1 MESGDELCE
10 TINPKTYYNIMKENL
25 RDFNGAAKFFLLIP
39 IFTSVTGILTTISKI
54 RIGAMLGYAVSSYA
68 LEIFFSV
75 LVIVATIFTLT
86 RKRFGLISLLTIIV
100 IKVFATY
107 PMGGNM
113 SFSYFLGTQF
123 AYFIRDF
130 GLFFIAMFFKKDGI
144 SGWTS
149 MLASEEY
156 VEANTI
162 RQEDPKE

>member
-1 MESGDELCE
+1 
-10 TINPKTYYNIMKENL
+10 MKENL
-25 RDFNGAAKFFLLIP
+25 RDFNGAVKLFLLIP

-54 RIGAMLGYAVSSYA
+54 RVATMLGYSVSSYA
-68 LEIFFSV
+68 LQIFFSV
-75 LVIVATIFTLT
+75 LVIIAAIFTLT

-100 IKVFATY
+100 LKAFATY
-107 PMGGNM
+107 PGGNM
-113 SFSYFLGTQF
+113 AFSYFLGTQF

-162 RQEDPKE
+162 RQEEPKE

>member
-1 MESGDELCE
+1 
-10 TINPKTYYNIMKENL
+10 MKENL
-25 RDFNGAAKFFLLIP
+25 RDFNGAAKLFLLIP

-54 RIGAMLGYAVSSYA
+54 RVATMLGYSVSSYA
-68 LEIFFSV
+68 LQIFFSV
-75 LVIVATIFTLT
+75 LVIVAAIFTLT

-100 IKVFATY
+100 LKVFATY
-107 PMGGNM
+107 PGGNM
-113 SFSYFLGTQF
+113 AFSYFLGTQF

-162 RQEDPKE
+162 RQEEPKE

>member
-1 MESGDELCE
+1 
-10 TINPKTYYNIMKENL
+10 MKENL
-25 RDFNGAAKFFLLIP
+25 RDFNGAAKLFLLIP

-54 RIGAMLGYAVSSYA
+54 RIGAMLGYSVSGYVIQI
-68 LEIFFSV
+68 IFSI
-75 LVIVATIFTLT
+75 LVIASAIFTMT

-100 IKVFATY
+100 LKVFATY
-107 PMGGNM
+107 PGGNM
-113 SFSYFLGTQF
+113 AFSYFLGTQF

-144 SGWTS
+144 SGWAS

-162 RQEDPKE
+162 RQEEPKE

>member
-1 MESGDELCE
+1 
-10 TINPKTYYNIMKENL
+10 MKENL
-25 RDFNGAAKFFLLIP
+25 RDFNGAAKLFLLIP

-54 RIGAMLGYAVSSYA
+54 RVATMLGYSASSYA
-68 LEIFFSV
+68 LQIFFSV
-75 LVIVATIFTLT
+75 LVIVAAIFTLT

-100 IKVFATY
+100 LKVFATY
-107 PMGGNM
+107 PGGNM
-113 SFSYFLGTQF
+113 AFSYFLGTQF

-144 SGWTS
+144 SGWAS

-162 RQEDPKE
+162 RQEEPKE

>member
-1 MESGDELCE
+1 M
-10 TINPKTYYNIMKENL
+10 
-25 RDFNGAAKFFLLIP
+25 FLLIP

-54 RIGAMLGYAVSSYA
+54 RIGAMLGYSVSGYVIQI
-68 LEIFFSV
+68 IFSI
-75 LVIVATIFTLT
+75 LVIASAIFTLT

-100 IKVFATY
+100 LKVFATY
-107 PMGGNM
+107 PGGNM
-113 SFSYFLGTQF
+113 AFSYFLGTQF

-144 SGWTS
+144 SGWAS

-162 RQEDPKE
+162 RQEEPKE

>member
-1 MESGDELCE
+1 
-10 TINPKTYYNIMKENL
+10 MKENL
-25 RDFNGAAKFFLLIP
+25 RDFNGAAKLFLLIP

-54 RIGAMLGYAVSSYA
+54 RIGTMLGYSVSSYA
-68 LEIFFSV
+68 LQIFFSV
-75 LVIVATIFTLT
+75 LVIVAAIFTLT

-100 IKVFATY
+100 LKVFATY
-107 PMGGNM
+107 PGGNM
-113 SFSYFLGTQF
+113 AFSYFLGTQF

-144 SGWTS
+144 SGWAS

-162 RQEDPKE
+162 RQEEPKE

>member
-1 MESGDELCE
+1 
-10 TINPKTYYNIMKENL
+10 MKENL
-25 RDFNGAAKFFLLIP
+25 RDFNGAAKLFLLIP

-54 RIGAMLGYAVSSYA
+54 RIGAMLGYSVSGYVIQI
-68 LEIFFSV
+68 IFSI
-75 LVIVATIFTLT
+75 LVIASAIFTLT

-100 IKVFATY
+100 LKVFATY
-107 PMGGNM
+107 PGGNM
-113 SFSYFLGTQF
+113 AFSYFLGTQF

-144 SGWTS
+144 SGWAS

-162 RQEDPKE
+162 RQEEPKQ

>member
-1 MESGDELCE
+1 M
-10 TINPKTYYNIMKENL
+10 
-25 RDFNGAAKFFLLIP
+25 FLLIP

-54 RIGAMLGYAVSSYA
+54 RIGAMLGYSVSGYVIQI
-68 LEIFFSV
+68 IFSI
-75 LVIVATIFTLT
+75 LVIASAIFTLT

-100 IKVFATY
+100 LKVFATY
-107 PMGGNM
+107 PGGNM
-113 SFSYFLGTQF
+113 AFSYFLGTQF

-144 SGWTS
+144 SGWAS

-162 RQEDPKE
+162 RQEEPKQ

>member
-1 MESGDELCE
+1 
-10 TINPKTYYNIMKENL
+10 MKENL
-25 RDFNGAAKFFLLIP
+25 RDFNGAAKLFLLIP

-54 RIGAMLGYAVSSYA
+54 RIGAMLGYSVSGYVIQI
-68 LEIFFSV
+68 IFSI
-75 LVIVATIFTLT
+75 LVIASAIFTLT

-100 IKVFATY
+100 LKVFATY
-107 PMGGNM
+107 PGGNM
-113 SFSYFLGTQF
+113 AFSYFLGTQF

-144 SGWTS
+144 SGWAS

-162 RQEDPKE
+162 RQEEPKE

>member
-1 MESGDELCE
+1 
-10 TINPKTYYNIMKENL
+10 MKENL
-25 RDFNGAAKFFLLIP
+25 RDFNGAAKLFLLIP

-54 RIGAMLGYAVSSYA
+54 RIGTMLGYSVSGYVIQI
-68 LEIFFSV
+68 IFSI
-75 LVIVATIFTLT
+75 LVISAAIFTLT

-100 IKVFATY
+100 LKVFATY
-107 PMGGNM
+107 PGGNM
-113 SFSYFLGTQF
+113 AFSYFLGTQF

-144 SGWTS
+144 SGWAS

-162 RQEDPKE
+162 RQEEPKE

>member
-1 MESGDELCE
+1 
-10 TINPKTYYNIMKENL
+10 MKENL
-25 RDFNGAAKFFLLIP
+25 RDFNGAAKLFLLIP

-54 RIGAMLGYAVSSYA
+54 RIGAMLGYSVSGYVIQI
-68 LEIFFSV
+68 IFSI
-75 LVIVATIFTLT
+75 LVIAAAIFTLT

-100 IKVFATY
+100 LNVFATY
-107 PMGGNM
+107 PGGNM
-113 SFSYFLGTQF
+113 AFSYFLGTQF

-144 SGWTS
+144 SGWAS

-162 RQEDPKE
+162 RQEEPKE

>member
-1 MESGDELCE
+1 
-10 TINPKTYYNIMKENL
+10 MKENL
-25 RDFNGAAKFFLLIP
+25 RDFNGAAKLFLMIP

-54 RIGAMLGYAVSSYA
+54 RVATMLGYSVSSYA
-68 LEIFFSV
+68 LQIIFSV
-75 LVIVATIFTLT
+75 LVIVTAIFTLT
-86 RKRFGLISLLTIIV
+86 RKRFGLISLLMVIV

-123 AYFIRDF
+123 ACFIRDF

-144 SGWTS
+144 SGWAS

-156 VEANTI
+156 VKANTI
-162 RQEDPKE
+162 MQEEPKE